1 MFQFTGIVLIRQL
14 IRDTDAKYKPFTN
27 GTLRISTMEPG
38 VDNGEY
44 TCLVKGSGSSMA
56 KKALYVEI
64 IRKLHN

>member
-1 MFQFTGIVLIRQL
+1 
-14 IRDTDAKYKPFTN
+14 
-27 GTLRISTMEPG
+27 MEPG

-64 IRKLHN
+64 IRNNIINYSFLN